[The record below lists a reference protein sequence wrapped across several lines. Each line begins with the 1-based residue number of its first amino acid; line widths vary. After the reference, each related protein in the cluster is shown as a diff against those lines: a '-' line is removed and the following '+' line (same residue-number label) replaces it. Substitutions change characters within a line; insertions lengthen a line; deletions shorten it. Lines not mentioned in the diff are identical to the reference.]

1 LQNRESAVR
10 SRVNKREEVEEL
22 ELIVRKLEEQKAAI
36 ESEN

>member
-10 SRVNKREEVEEL
+10 SRVKKREEVEEL